1 MRVQNYWK
9 QNNEKNFLT
18 LILLMNI
25 KSSFKNSED
34 IEELEN
40 INFN

>member
-25 KSSFKNSED
+25 KRSFKNSED